1 MKLYLVRHGE
11 TEWNK
16 RGRFQGQRDI
26 GLNARGLSQAKET
39 AKAIAEDGEIALYSS
54 PLQRTMQVANEIS
67 LLAHVPVAPMAG
79 VKELDLGELEGVTG
93 EDMRNLW
100 PDVYSAWNQ
109 DPGTLAMPK
118 GESLSQLQE
127 RTWRSLLELEEAHS
141 GDDVVVLVSHNF
153 AIRTMIHKI
162 LGLPLANFHRLSLSL
177 SSICTL
183 EYTARGR
190 RLSCYNSTGHLSPEN
205 RQ

>member
-1 MKLYLVRHGE
+1 MKLHLVRHGE

-16 RGRFQGQRDI
+16 LGRFQGQADI
-26 GLNARGLSQAKET
+26 ALNARGLAQAKET
-39 AKAIAEDGEIALYSS
+39 ARAIAQDGEIALYSS

-67 LLAHVPVAPMAG
+67 LLTDVPVVPVPG
-79 VKELDLGELEGVTG
+79 VKELNLGELEGVTG
-93 EDMRNLW
+93 EEMRNLW
-100 PDVYSAWNQ
+100 PDVYAAWNQ

-118 GESLSQLQE
+118 GESLTQLQE
-127 RTWRSLLELEEAHS
+127 RTWQSILELEESHS
-141 GDDVVVLVSHNF
+141 GDDAVVLVSHNF

-177 SSICTL
+177 GSICTV

-190 RLSCYNSTGHLSPEN
+190 RLA
-205 RQ
+205 